1 MTNKTAVSSTSNLF
15 DYFKDQVE
23 IAQNRLALD
32 LAPDTSLYLANLMQ
46 DRARSDRPA
55 PPEQTLAELHA
66 RASSAP
72 PGQRAQTYRELGDRS
87 LYALGY
93 FRESI
98 ARKAVGP
105 NYYYDMGS
113 SAYLR
118 ADQVFKHWFA
128 DAFGPV
134 FTELAHQ
141 FKDCVDILDHIRSDQ
156 DAQPDL
162 ISRLYDEWLRTGDP
176 NTAARLRR
184 RGVLLPN
191 DHWPE
196 S

>member
-1 MTNKTAVSSTSNLF
+1 MEDKSAISKTSNLF

-23 IAQNRLALD
+23 IAQMRLALD
-32 LAPDTSLYLANLMQ
+32 LAPDTSLYLANLLQ
-46 DRARSDRPA
+46 DRARCDRPA

-72 PGQRAQTYRELGDRS
+72 PGPRAQTYRELGDRS

-98 ARKAVGP
+98 SGKTVGP
-105 NYYYDMGS
+105 NYYFDMGS
-113 SAYLR
+113 SAYHR

-141 FKDCVDILDHIRSDQ
+141 FKDCVDVLEHIRSDQ
-156 DAQPDL
+156 EAQPDL
-162 ISRLYDEWLRTGDP
+162 ISRWYDEWLCTGDP
-176 NTAARLRR
+176 KTAIRLRR
-184 RGVLLPN
+184 RGVLLPTG
-191 DHWPE
+191 HWPE
-196 S
+196 A